1 MVGQNKPVQS
11 PLLVAAARFR
21 KRASQRGTN
30 QRFPLYEGKRWKPWF
45 QLNLFS
51 LPAFHWL

>member
-30 QRFPLYEGKRWKPWF
+30 QWF
-45 QLNLFS
+45 RYTKENGGNHGFN
-51 LPAFHWL
+51 